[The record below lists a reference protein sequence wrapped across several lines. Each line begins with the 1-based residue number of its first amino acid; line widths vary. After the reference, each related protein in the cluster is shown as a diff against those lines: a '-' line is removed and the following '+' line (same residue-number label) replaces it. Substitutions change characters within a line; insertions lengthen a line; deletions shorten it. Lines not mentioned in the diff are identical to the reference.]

1 MDPLII
7 AFLMIGFLLL
17 FVLLGVDVAVALGS
31 LSFIGVWLIED
42 NLSIPLNVIGGAA
55 YKAVMEY
62 SLSVVPMFIM
72 MALFA
77 NLSGAADDAYDGI
90 NVLMAKV
97 QGGLAMATVLANAI
111 FAAICGASIASAA
124 IFSKIALPQMEN
136 RGYDRKFALGT
147 VAGSSI
153 LGMLIPPSVLMIV
166 YGVLVDESIG
176 KLFVAGVLP
185 GLLLTAIYCC
195 GIFVMVRVR
204 PAIAG
209 TRPQIAKLTF
219 SSILKG
225 VLKPWQFVAVICV
238 TLGGIYAGWFTP
250 TEAGAIGAFAT
261 FCMCILRRR
270 ITKASLWKIILDA
283 GHTMAGLYFLFIC
296 ATMYSRMLAIS
307 GLPITISQ
315 MVASMHTHPFLIIV
329 LMIIVYILL
338 GAIIDS
344 ISILILTI
352 PLFHPVVQSMGF
364 DPFWFAVVS
373 VITIE
378 MGLITPP
385 FGMVVFAIK
394 ASVGESITVEE
405 IFRGLLPWIIMM
417 VIALII
423 ICIFPPL
430 STYLPHKMG
439 G

>member
-7 AFLMIGFLLL
+7 AFTMIGLLL
-17 FVLLGVDVAVALGS
+17 LLVLLGVDVAVALGC
-31 LSFIGVWLIED
+31 LSFVGVWLIEE
-42 NLSIPLNVIGGAA
+42 NISIPLNVIGGAA

-90 NVLMAKV
+90 NILMAKV
-97 QGGLAMATVLANAI
+97 RGGLAMATVLANAV

-124 IFSKIALPQMEN
+124 IFSKIALPQMES

-176 KLFVAGVLP
+176 KLFVAGILP
-185 GLLLTAIYCC
+185 GVLLTVIYCC
-195 GIFVMVRVR
+195 GIFIMVRFR

-209 TRPQIAKLTF
+209 DRPQIAKLTVPQ
-219 SSILKG
+219 IIQG
-225 VLKPWQFVAVICV
+225 VLKPWQFVAVIGV

-270 ITKASLWKIILDA
+270 ITKNSLWKIILDA

-307 GLPITISQ
+307 GLPVTVTQ
-315 MVASMHTHPFLIIV
+315 MVSSMNTHPLFIV
-329 LMIIVYILL
+329 LLMIIVYILL

-344 ISILILTI
+344 VSILILTI
-352 PLFHPVVQSMGF
+352 PLFHPVIQSMGF

-373 VITIE
+373 VITVE

-394 ASVGESITVEE
+394 ASVRDSITVEE
-405 IFRGLLPWIIMM
+405 IFRGMFPWIFMM
-417 VIALII
+417 AIALVI
-423 ICIFPPL
+423 ICLFPAL